1 MLKTGKAAECPHV
14 GRQNTPLP
22 ASPLAILPYREIWC
36 LDFEFR
42 APDGER
48 PEPHCMVGR
57 ELRSGRELRLWRDE
71 LEPGRPPFRLDD
83 EVLFVAYYAS
93 AELGCFLA
101 LGWPMPARI
110 LDLYAEFRVTT
121 NGRQTP
127 CGLGLLGALAYYGLN
142 SMVADEK
149 EEFRALAM
157 RGGPYTTGERQ
168 ALLIYCAADVD
179 ALARLLPAMLPGI
192 LSRQRDPSVAL
203 GQALLRGRY
212 MAAPARMEWNGI
224 PIDVPMLEQL
234 RAEWDGIKASLIAEV
249 DAHYGVYEGTTFKV
263 ARFAA
268 YLEREGIPWPRLPS
282 GALALD
288 DDTFRDQ
295 AKSYPQLQPLRELR
309 HALGELRLNDL
320 AVGSDGRNR
329 TLLSAFRSRTGR
341 NQPSNSR
348 FIFGPATWLRGLIR
362 PEPGMALAYVDFSS
376 QEMGIAAALSG
387 DEVLLEAY
395 RSGDVYLAFAKQA
408 GLAPHDATKTS
419 HKAVRDRCKG
429 VVLGTLYG
437 MGEETLARRIGVPPC
452 QARELLRLHRATYPR
467 FWAWSQ
473 GVVDSAILTGRIQTV
488 FGWTLHV
495 GAEFNA
501 RSLMNFPMQANGA
514 EMLRLAC
521 CLATEGGIRVCAPV
535 HDALLIE
542 APLEKIDEH
551 VAELQACMREASRL
565 VLGGV
570 LELGSDAE
578 VVRWPE
584 RNMDERGVGM
594 WDTVVRLL
602 GKATQ
607 DRRAA

>member
-1 MLKTGKAAECPHV
+1 
-14 GRQNTPLP
+14 
-22 ASPLAILPYREIWC
+22 
-36 LDFEFR
+36 
-42 APDGER
+42 
-48 PEPHCMVGR
+48 MVAR
-57 ELRSGRELRLWRDE
+57 ELRSACELRLWCDE
-71 LEPGRPPFRLDD
+71 LQPGRPPFRLD
-83 EVLFVAYYAS
+83 EQALFVAYYAS

-101 LGWPMPARI
+101 LGWPMPTRV
-110 LDLYAEFRVTT
+110 LDLFVEFRVTT
-121 NGRQTP
+121 NGLWTP
-127 CGLGLLGALAYYGLN
+127 CGSSLLGALAYYGLD

-149 EEFRALAM
+149 EELRALAM
-157 RGGPYTTGERQ
+157 RGGLYTASERQ
-168 ALLIYCAADVD
+168 ALLAYCATDVD
-179 ALARLLPAMLPGI
+179 ALARLLPAMLPSI
-192 LSRQRDPSVAL
+192 LSRQRNDSQAL

-212 MAAPARMEWNGI
+212 MAAAARIEWNGI
-224 PIDVPMLEQL
+224 PIDVPMLERL
-234 RAEWDGIKASLIAEV
+234 RERWDGIKEALIAAV
-249 DAHYGVYEGTTFKV
+249 DAQYDVYDGTTFKV
-263 ARFAA
+263 VRFAA

-288 DDTFRDQ
+288 DGTFREQ

-348 FIFGPATWLRGLIR
+348 FVFGPATWLRGLIR
-362 PEPGMALAYVDFSS
+362 PEPGMTLAYVDFSS

-387 DEVLLEAY
+387 DEALLEAY
-395 RSGDVYLAFAKQA
+395 RSGDIYLAFAKHA
-408 GLAPHDATKTS
+408 GLAPPDATKAS

-452 QARELLRLHRATYPR
+452 GARELLRLHRGTYPR
-467 FWAWSQ
+467 FWAWSH
-473 GVVDSAILTGRIQTV
+473 GMVDSAILTSRIQTV
-488 FGWTLHV
+488 FGWPLHV

-514 EMLRLAC
+514 EILRLAC
-521 CLATEGGIRVCAPV
+521 CLATECGIRVCAPV

-584 RNMDERGVGM
+584 RYVDARGAVM
-594 WDTVVRLL
+594 WETAVRLL
-602 GKATQ
+602 GKTAQLRTGE
-607 DRRAA
+607 RA